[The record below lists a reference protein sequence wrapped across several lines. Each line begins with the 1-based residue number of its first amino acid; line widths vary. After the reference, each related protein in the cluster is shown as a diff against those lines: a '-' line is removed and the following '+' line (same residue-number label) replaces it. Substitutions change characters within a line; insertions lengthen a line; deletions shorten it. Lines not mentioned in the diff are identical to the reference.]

1 MDKVE
6 KVNYWVEI
14 SDYDLE
20 TSKTMLN
27 GKRYLYVG
35 FMCHQAVEK
44 ILKAYFT
51 AKTEQTPPYVHN
63 LKRLA
68 EECELLNIFSEEQ
81 LDLIE
86 ELVPM
91 NIEARYPTYKEQLLK
106 SLSEARC
113 KDLIIKTET
122 LCDWIKQQ
130 L

>member
-1 MDKVE
+1 MDKEE
-6 KVNYWVEI
+6 KVKYWVEI
-14 SDYDLE
+14 SDYDME
-20 TSKTMLN
+20 TSKTMLH

-44 ILKAYFT
+44 ILKAYYT
-51 AKTEQTPPYVHN
+51 AKIEQTPPYVHN

-68 EECELLNIFSEEQ
+68 EECSLLNIFSEDQ

-106 SLSEARC
+106 SLSEYRC
-113 KDLIIKTET
+113 RDLIIKTEV
-122 LCDWIKQQ
+122 LCYWIKQQ

>member
-1 MDKVE
+1 MDKQE
-6 KVNYWVEI
+6 KVKYWVEI
-14 SDYDLE
+14 SDYDME
-20 TSKTMLN
+20 TSKTMLD

-44 ILKAYFT
+44 ILKAFFT
-51 AKTEQTPPYVHN
+51 AKIEQTPPYVHN

-68 EECELLNIFSEEQ
+68 EECNLLNSLSDEQ

-91 NIEARYPTYKEQLLK
+91 NIEARYPTYKELLLK
-106 SLSEARC
+106 SLSENRC
-113 KDLIIKTET
+113 KQLINKTEE
-122 LCDWIKQQ
+122 LCYWIKQQ